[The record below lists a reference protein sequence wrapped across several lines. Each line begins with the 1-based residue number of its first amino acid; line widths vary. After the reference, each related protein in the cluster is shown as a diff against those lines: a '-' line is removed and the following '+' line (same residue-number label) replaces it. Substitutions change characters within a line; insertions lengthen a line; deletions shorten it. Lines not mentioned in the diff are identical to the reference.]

1 MRRVRHSAASLS
13 ISLLPFA
20 ISLCAAAALALP
32 PNAEAAI
39 HLGST
44 NTVSLSNG
52 LVGYWPL
59 DGSVTDWH
67 TNTTR

>member
-44 NTVSLSNG
+44 NTVSLPTVSSATG
-52 LVGYWPL
+52 L
-59 DGSVTDWH
+59 SMA
-67 TNTTR
+67 R